1 VTISARTSSG
11 SGISVAWSSV
21 LARRDVVGASS
32 AIVSLSCILTPLRRR
47 RARGL
52 GQWARVLLQ
61 NAPNFGS
68 VLALP
73 LGVEAGG
80 LEHRAEWRRI
90 RTIEHDTRLGQ
101 LRLGILV
108 EARDVFTLLERGRIE
123 ILGERILHFLWQRLE
138 LLRVT
143 EDEMPVPRM
152 RGQRAILLHFIQ
164 LGALD
169 QCQRVLLSV
178 DDLGLKRRVQFA
190 ERYGGR

>member
-1 VTISARTSSG
+1 MGERAGPSRCG
-11 SGISVAWSSV
+11 
-21 LARRDVVGASS
+21 RRLVGNRFAE
-32 AIVSLSCILTPLRRR
+32 LHPDPLRRR

-108 EARDVFTLLERGRIE
+108 EARDVFTL
-123 ILGERILHFLWQRLE
+123 
-138 LLRVT
+138 
-143 EDEMPVPRM
+143 
-152 RGQRAILLHFIQ
+152 
-164 LGALD
+164 
-169 QCQRVLLSV
+169 
-178 DDLGLKRRVQFA
+178 
-190 ERYGGR
+190 